1 MRQDWLSA
9 VARLAAMAD
18 TAIDRAKYELAER
31 VLPARAAHLVPYRGF
46 GTERG
51 LHVIGRVLRD
61 KPLPA
66 SVETASAWENLV
78 ATLRR
83 FESDEVPGA
92 RVRLRFGAASQEV
105 VADEEGFFEAT
116 LVPAA
121 PLVMERAWHD
131 VEVELL
137 EPRPQEGPVRATVP
151 VLVPPRSATFLIVSD
166 IDDTVVQTDVTQMV
180 RMARNILFGSARTR
194 MPFPGVSAFYR
205 ALVAGKGGSAGNPVF
220 YVSSSPWN
228 LHDLLAELFELRGIP
243 IGPILLRD
251 WGISAEELM
260 PMKHAGHKLEA
271 IRKVLDSYPALPA
284 ILIGDSGQEDP
295 EIYAQVIRE
304 HPGRVLAAYIRH
316 VGENETRAGS
326 IRELATTLTAMGGTM
341 LLLDDTIGAARHA
354 AERGWID
361 PAKLGEIGADAAVD
375 ASGPAGSDATK
386 PA

>member
-9 VARLAAMAD
+9 VAKLAAVVE
-18 TAIDRAKYELAER
+18 TGLDRAKYELAER
-31 VLPARAAHLVPYRGF
+31 VLPPRTLHLAPYRGF

-61 KPLPA
+61 APLPA

-78 ATLRR
+78 ATVRR

-92 RVRLRFGAASQEV
+92 RLRLRFEGVEQEV
-105 VADEEGFFEAT
+105 RSNDEGFFEAT
-116 LVPAA
+116 LVPAT
-121 PLVMERAWHD
+121 PLALERVWHV

-137 EPRPQEGPVRATVP
+137 EPTQPEGTVRATIP
-151 VLVPPRSATFLIVSD
+151 VLVPPRTATFLVVSD

-194 MPFPGVSAFYR
+194 MPFPGVAAFYR
-205 ALVAGKGGSAGNPVF
+205 ALMGGKGGDANNPVF
-220 YVSSSPWN
+220 YISSSPWN

-251 WGISAEELM
+251 WGISAEELL
-260 PMKHAGHKLEA
+260 PTKHAGHKLEA
-271 IRKVLDSYPALPA
+271 IRKVLDSYPAMPA

-304 HPGRVLAAYIRH
+304 HPGRVLAAYIRN
-316 VGENETRAGS
+316 VGRDETRAGA
-326 IRELATTLTAMGGTM
+326 IRELANTLTAMGGTM

-361 PAKLGEIGADAAVD
+361 PAKLAEIGADAAVD